1 MKGKT
6 EIISHIKII
15 KKESLHVYI
24 YIYIH
29 YIQSIHKVDPLLS
42 SSIKERKDERIC
54 VCVCAFD
61 VERRMVVLVDCV

>member
-6 EIISHIKII
+6 EIISHIKNL
-15 KKESLHVYI
+15 KKESMHVYI
-24 YIYIH
+24 Y
-29 YIQSIHKVDPLLS
+29 YIQPILKVDPLLS

-61 VERRMVVLVDCV
+61 VERRMVVLVDCA